1 MQRLVLAIIV
11 LVVLVAL
18 LAAGLAAL
26 RRMLASGE
34 ARAEP
39 ADDMPQKVAF
49 MLLAALIIYVSTT
62 GAP

>member
-18 LAAGLAAL
+18 LAAGLAVL
-26 RRMLASGE
+26 RRMLAPGE
-34 ARAEP
+34 AQSQP
-39 ADDMPQKVAF
+39 ADEMPQKVAF
-49 MLLAALIIYVSTT
+49 MLLAALIVYVSTT